1 MNDAPAA
8 PRLGALLLAG
18 AATLGC
24 VGLPRDVRREPGLSV
39 LLITIDTLRADAL
52 GAYGNARAETPWI
65 DRLAAHGVRFEQAHA
80 QNVVTLPS
88 HANIL
93 SGLYPLAHGIRDN
106 GGFRFPPGAGTLA
119 TLLEARGYRTGAF
132 VSAFP
137 LDSRFG
143 LDRGFGVYDDRF
155 SNVDSHTAFVMEE
168 RRGSETVAL
177 AREWIAAQGDAPY
190 LCWVHLYD
198 PHFPYDP
205 PEPYASRFA
214 AAPYHGEVAAADA
227 ALAPLLEPLLEAG
240 RRGRTLVVL
249 TSDHGESLGEHGEMT
264 HGIFAYEAT
273 LRVPLILYQPRLF
286 APRVVAGTARHVDVL
301 PTVLDALALPLPEGL
316 PGRSLLPAAA
326 GLGEGGPETVYFEA
340 LSGQLHRGWAPLKG
354 VLRDGTKYVEL
365 PIPELYDLRRD
376 PGEADDLA
384 AREPGRV
391 ERMRALLA
399 PFQSAD
405 ARPQAR
411 AEARETLER
420 LRSLGYLTGAV
431 PARERYTELDDPKR
445 LIAVDALLHE
455 VVGLSLAG
463 ERAAA
468 LERCRELV
476 RRHPRMA
483 LGLLQLALLERE
495 SGELAAAAATLRR
508 ALTLNPQDTTAAAL
522 LGATLTQLGRA
533 ADAVALL
540 EPFARRA
547 APDLEV
553 LTTHALALASLG
565 RPQQGLASLARGREL
580 DASNAMLLVG
590 AGTIHVMAGDAAR
603 AREAFAAALALNPGV
618 ARAHSSL
625 GVLAAEGGRVEQAI
639 EHWRAAVRL
648 DPREHEKLLTFGLE
662 LARRGRIAQ
671 ARPLLEFFAASA
683 PRVAYARE
691 LERVRSLLAGR
702 PSS

>member
-1 MNDAPAA
+1 VVAGLVLAA
-8 PRLGALLLAG
+8 
-18 AATLGC
+18 
-24 VGLPRDVRREPGLSV
+24 VFFLPRSPVRREPGLSV
-39 LLITIDTLRADAL
+39 LLITVDTLRADAL
-52 GAYGNARAETPWI
+52 GSYGRGGAETPWL
-65 DRLAAHGVRFEQAHA
+65 DRLAAGGVRFADAHA
-80 QNVVTLPS
+80 HNVLTLPS
-88 HANIL
+88 HANL
-93 SGLYPLAHGIRDN
+93 LTGRYPHDHGVRDN
-106 GGFRFPPGAGTLA
+106 AGFRLPPGTATLA
-119 TLLEARGYRTGAF
+119 TLLKERGYRTGAF

-143 LDRGFGVYDDRF
+143 LAPGFDVYED
-155 SNVDSHTAFVMEE
+155 AFAESAARPALVEAE
-168 RRGSETVAL
+168 RAGPETVAL
-177 AREWIAAQGDAPY
+177 ARRFLESGTGPY
-190 LCWVHLYD
+190 FCWVHLFE
-198 PHFPYDP
+198 PHFPYAP
-205 PEPYASRFA
+205 PEPIASRFRGR
-214 AAPYHGEVAAADA
+214 PYDGEVAAADA
-227 ALAPLLEPLLEAG
+227 ALGPLLGPLLDAG
-240 RRGRTLVVL
+240 RDGRALVVV
-249 TSDHGESLGEHGEMT
+249 TSDHGESLGEHGEAT